1 MQYSTRYTYKNKKK
15 SIFIAARDNKIRI
28 CVAVMYGIGFKYH
41 YTGCTHF
48 HKYSLVLFIDMT
60 LLVYIVITH
69 PLKSI
74 QPCTSNVLKII

>member
-1 MQYSTRYTYKNKKK
+1 MQYSTRYTYKNKK

-28 CVAVMYGIGFKYH
+28 AVAVMYGIGFKYH

-48 HKYSLVLFIDMT
+48 HKYSLILFIDMMLLMYVGIT
-60 LLVYIVITH
+60 L

-74 QPCTSNVLKII
+74 